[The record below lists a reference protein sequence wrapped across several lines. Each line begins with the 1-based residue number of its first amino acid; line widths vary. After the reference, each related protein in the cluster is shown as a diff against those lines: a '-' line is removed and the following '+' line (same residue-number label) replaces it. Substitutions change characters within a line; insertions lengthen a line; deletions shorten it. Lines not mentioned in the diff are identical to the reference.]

1 MYDLIK
7 DAIKGIFL
15 VLFFLFIGIVV
26 NFDWFFWL
34 VLLLYILRPF
44 IKELEH
50 RLKNR
55 HQNHPPH

>member
-1 MYDLIK
+1 MEAFIK
-7 DAIKGIFL
+7 NAIKNILL
-15 VLFFLFIGIVV
+15 VWFFLFIGIVV

-50 RLKNR
+50 R